1 MLYVHLVKKLKHFTL
16 DVQFEVGN
24 EIVALF
30 GSSGSGK
37 TTILN
42 CIAGLVTADDGVIRL
57 NDALFFEKG
66 RSLVPI
72 QKRRIGY
79 LFQDYALFPHMNVWK
94 NITYSMKD
102 VEFAKRLMKEF
113 DIFHLRDQYP
123 DQISGGERQ
132 RVALVRALV
141 TEPKLLL
148 LDEPFSALDEE
159 TKKRGH
165 DELIRI
171 QKLWNIPIIL
181 VTHDRAE
188 AKKLA
193 SRILYLENGIFVE
206 K

>member
-79 LFQDYALFPHMNVWK
+79 LFQD
-94 NITYSMKD
+94 
-102 VEFAKRLMKEF
+102 
-113 DIFHLRDQYP
+113 
-123 DQISGGERQ
+123 
-132 RVALVRALV
+132 
-141 TEPKLLL
+141 
-148 LDEPFSALDEE
+148 
-159 TKKRGH
+159 
-165 DELIRI
+165 
-171 QKLWNIPIIL
+171 
-181 VTHDRAE
+181 
-188 AKKLA
+188 
-193 SRILYLENGIFVE
+193 
-206 K
+206 